1 MIWRRRGSL
10 SNSSA
15 ERSTKQLVPNRPSR
29 SLGVTYARAERPQ
42 ISPIHAIPIT
52 KAPSMTAAIKVSTS
66 ACPRTNPYTTSPA
79 ATVAKASNAPFNVLC
94 IGGRLKATG
103 LRWHR
108 TVVRSALR
116 QWRPA
121 MHAASFY
128 GRAVHRDE
136 RYDDERDRDHPH
148 PHHVGQIAR
157 CDVVASERVRACDQL
172 ALSLGTFAA
181 LVRSRTRKRQR

>member
-1 MIWRRRGSL
+1 
-10 SNSSA
+10 
-15 ERSTKQLVPNRPSR
+15 
-29 SLGVTYARAERPQ
+29 
-42 ISPIHAIPIT
+42 
-52 KAPSMTAAIKVSTS
+52 
-66 ACPRTNPYTTSPA
+66 
-79 ATVAKASNAPFNVLC
+79 VAKASNALFNVLC

-136 RYDDERDRDHPH
+136 RYDDERGRDHPH

-181 LVRSRTRKRQR
+181 LVGSRTRKRQR